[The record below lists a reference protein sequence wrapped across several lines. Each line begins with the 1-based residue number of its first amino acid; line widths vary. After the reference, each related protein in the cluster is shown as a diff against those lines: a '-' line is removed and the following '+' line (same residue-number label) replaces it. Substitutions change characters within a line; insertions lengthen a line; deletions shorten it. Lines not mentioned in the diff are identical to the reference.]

1 MGCPHVAITMGCPRV
16 ATTRGLALQA
26 LSKKVFSRYY
36 AEVLFRH
43 FDADNSNTR
52 RPPVQRLAA
61 SGREGLG

>member
-1 MGCPHVAITMGCPRV
+1 MGCPRV
-16 ATTRGLALQA
+16 AITCGLPSRSDHLWAALQA

-43 FDADNSNTR
+43 FDADNSNTC
-52 RPPVQRLAA
+52 RPSVQRLAA